1 MSVISKIVTLLRGSV
16 REIGE
21 SIVDSNAGRIYE
33 QEILDGKNSID
44 QAKKDLAGVVAK
56 EMQSAREIERLR
68 TEIARYEGM
77 AVEALEK
84 QNESLAE
91 EVAGRVA
98 EMEAELE
105 SQSRAHA
112 NFALQVAQLKDLI
125 KSAEARIREHEREI
139 AAVRATES
147 VYRASQSISDNI
159 VSSGSKLT
167 SARESLERIKK
178 RHEDFADRLAAAERL
193 DAELG
198 TGALDAKLSA
208 AGIGED
214 AERKRKIMARI
225 RARRNSEAGG
235 GPRT

>member
-1 MSVISKIVTLLRGSV
+1 MSVINKIVTLLRGSI

-21 SIVDSNAGRIYE
+21 SIVDNNADRIYE

-56 EMQSAREIERLR
+56 EMQSAREMDRLQGEIE
-68 TEIARYEGM
+68 RYEGT
-77 AVEALEK
+77 AVEALGKGQEA
-84 QNESLAE
+84 LAE

-98 EMEAELE
+98 ELEAELE
-105 SQSRAHA
+105 VQTRAHA
-112 NFALQVAQLKDLI
+112 NFALQVGQLKDLI
-125 KSAEARIREHEREI
+125 KSAEAKVREHEREI

-147 VYRASQSISDNI
+147 VYKASQSISDSI
-159 VSSGSKLT
+159 VSSGSRLG

-198 TGALDAKLSA
+198 EKALDAKLDA
-208 AGIGED
+208 AGIGAD
-214 AERKRKIMARI
+214 AERRSRVLARI
-225 RARRNSEAGG
+225 KARQEAARGGSEKA
-235 GPRT
+235 